1 MVSSISGYSNS
12 YTPLYSAV
20 STNAVLHQNDMEN
33 LVRFINGQPMSFDN
47 KMTIGQEVKSTLPFM
62 ALFGG
67 IEAYSTFRNNGYV
80 GAEKEASFGKK
91 SGRCKR
97 GI

>member
-1 MVSSISGYSNS
+1 MVSNISGYSNS

-80 GAEKEASFGKK
+80 GAEKEAFKTCKK
-91 SGRCKR
+91 A
-97 GI
+97 